1 MPRLRTHGIARN
13 AFAAMA
19 LCLAGAVSAPA
30 AQPLVVYCAVGYGAG
45 VGKAFEQASGIPV
58 RMVTMSTGP
67 LLARVQA
74 EKRNP
79 QWDVVWFDGAEA
91 MRGLA
96 AQGLLAPFA
105 PAVTWNALGRRLQ
118 PGDRAYVV
126 TAATLAGAIVV
137 NTRLLPR
144 IDWPRD
150 WSALTDP
157 RYRGRIG
164 MNNPAVSGP
173 TYPFVAGQM
182 QWRGGEA
189 AGKRW
194 FLALK
199 ANGLKTFRTN
209 AVTLRALQFGEIE
222 VAMVQNV
229 AGIGRAHEGLPFE
242 VIYPN
247 PVTLLPR
254 TIAIGAHAS
263 SELRA
268 EAERFVA
275 FLLSARGQQVALAGD
290 PEGDSNYYPV
300 LAGVRPNAVVPPL
313 AGVAVQSVDP
323 VAWGPREAEIDRWF
337 TDRVVH

>member
-1 MPRLRTHGIARN
+1 MHTRG
-13 AFAAMA
+13 FAKRALAVTA
-19 LCLAGAVSAPA
+19 LCLASGVAARA
-30 AQPLVVYCAVGYGAG
+30 AQPLVVYCAVGYGTE
-45 VGKAFEQASGIPV
+45 VGKAFEHASGIPV

-79 QWDVVWFDGAEA
+79 QWNVVWFDGAEA

-96 AQGLLAPFA
+96 MQGLLKPFA
-105 PAVTWNALGRRLQ
+105 PTVAWNALGRRLQ

-137 NTRLLPR
+137 DARR
-144 IDWPRD
+144 MSAIHWPRD

-157 RYRGRIG
+157 EYRDKIG

-194 FLALK
+194 FLRLK
-199 ANGLKTFRTN
+199 ANGLETFRTN
-209 AVTLRALQFGEIE
+209 AVTLRALQYGQID

-229 AGIGRAHEGLPFE
+229 AGIGRAHAGLPFA

-254 TIAIGAHAS
+254 TIAIGARS
-263 SELRA
+263 SPALQE

-275 FLLSARGQQVALAGD
+275 FLLSKRGQQIALAAD
-290 PEGDSNYYPV
+290 PSGDSNYYPV
-300 LAGVRPNAVVPPL
+300 LAGVRPNAAVPSL
-313 AGVAVQSVDP
+313 TGVTVQSVDP
-323 VAWGPREAEIDRWF
+323 AVWGLREAEIDRWF
-337 TDRVVH
+337 TDHVVH